1 MKVYGYCRISTSK
14 QSMERQIRNI
24 KLAYPDVVIVKET
37 CKATKGQ
44 AWISP
49 LPALYEGDVSEA

>member
-1 MKVYGYCRISTSK
+1 
-14 QSMERQIRNI
+14 MERQIRNI